1 MKKVKMLVVD
11 DHQLVLDGLK
21 HVLACEYDLNCIEF
35 VTSVERA
42 LTLLADMPKVELLL
56 TDLFLPGLN
65 GFDLLHG
72 MSEQG
77 LIIPSIILSSSEQAQ
92 DIKRAI
98 DLGASGF
105 ISKSSGSAQ
114 IVQAIE
120 AVTAGQMYLS
130 AAALDLLEV
139 APVNTE
145 TEIAQSPEADQLS
158 GRQIDALKLI
168 EQGFTN
174 KQIASILELSEST
187 VKYHIKA
194 LFRSLDA
201 NTRTGC
207 VRSARER
214 GYLRN
219 L

>member
-1 MKKVKMLVVD
+1 MKKIEMLVVD

-21 HVLACEYDLNCIEF
+21 HLLAYGYDLSSIEF

-42 LTLLADMPKVELLL
+42 LRLIPSMPKLELLL
-56 TDLFLPGLN
+56 TDIFLPGLN
-65 GFDLLHG
+65 GFDLL
-72 MSEQG
+72 QG
-77 LIIPSIILSSSEQAQ
+77 VSDKGLVIPSIILSSSEDAE
-92 DIKRAI
+92 DVKRAI

-105 ISKSSGSAQ
+105 ISKSAGSDE
-114 IVQAIE
+114 IIQAIE
-120 AVTAGQMYLS
+120 AVMDGQMYLS
-130 AAALDLLEV
+130 ADVLGVLKVTSAVPQEELESSQ
-139 APVNTE
+139 E
-145 TEIAQSPEADQLS
+145 SEGLS
-158 GRQIDALKLI
+158 VRQIDALKLI

-194 LFRSLDA
+194 LFRRLDA

-214 GYLRN
+214 GYL
-219 L
+219 